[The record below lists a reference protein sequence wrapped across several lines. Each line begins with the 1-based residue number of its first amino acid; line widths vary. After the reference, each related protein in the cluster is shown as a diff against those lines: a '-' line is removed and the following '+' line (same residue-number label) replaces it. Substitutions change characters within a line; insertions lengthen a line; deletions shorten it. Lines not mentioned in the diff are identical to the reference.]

1 MRQHIRTLNPDLRGK
16 LPCLSSKQHCTPR
29 PMSSRI
35 FLTAFGILALGV
47 AVQAWWPWPFP
58 WPPFSPFPHP
68 HTPTQ
73 PVSFACYGGGGD
85 CNCPADLTGASGVL
99 INVYPGY
106 QCAYPAGACTW
117 DDKTG
122 ALQNTLQTN
131 CPSSAPCSTV
141 SGCSC
146 PADLNDDAGVMIN
159 QFTGYQCAYPKGAC
173 TWDYLGNLTNTAQTN
188 CPSYA
193 KCAQL
198 ASDS

>member
-1 MRQHIRTLNPDLRGK
+1 
-16 LPCLSSKQHCTPR
+16 
-29 PMSSRI
+29 
-35 FLTAFGILALGV
+35 
-47 AVQAWWPWPFP
+47 
-58 WPPFSPFPHP
+58 
-68 HTPTQ
+68 Q